1 MTNNLTKNYIMNS
14 RNEMPSLKTNDHKLQ
29 VELQQQL
36 LVKLKELEESSILI
50 ETLKNLSRSNKC
62 LNVLSTSTRTGPY
75 GYVPGDL

>member
-1 MTNNLTKNYIMNS
+1 MNS

-62 LNVLSTSTRTGPY
+62 LNVL
-75 GYVPGDL
+75 